1 MSERKGDRSIRQRIV
16 GELEREGLAGLRVS
30 VKEGLVTLS
39 GTVDSYGKKLA
50 ARDAAHR
57 GSGLSELTD
66 DVQVRLP
73 GASARTDRELA
84 DAVAQALEFDEFVP
98 YRKIRFTIAQGRVTL
113 EGGVETNREKEHAA
127 RVVRHVAGV
136 AGIENRIRVW
146 KPVNPS
152 PPAPLQSR
160 T

>member
-1 MSERKGDRSIRQRIV
+1 MVERKGDRSIRQRIV
-16 GELEREGLAGLRVS
+16 GELESRGLADLRVS
-30 VKEGLVTLS
+30 VKDGHVTLS

-66 DVQVRLP
+66 DIQVRLP

-84 DAVAQALEFDEFVP
+84 DAVARALEFDEFVP
-98 YRKIRFTIAQGRVTL
+98 HRKIRFTIAQGRVTL

-146 KPVNPS
+146 KPANAS
-152 PPAPLQSR
+152 PAAPLQSR